1 MKYPF
6 IYCIDAPVKNK
17 VIDTFTF
24 KFSGWI
30 ASTGVINTQE
40 VYLKKDNQLFPL
52 NIVKRPDVI
61 KIYKN
66 YFVIGFDEIFSVL
79 KFGHNAQGWE
89 ILFKIDEDCFNIPVE
104 FNILPGLY
112 HQAEDMKKK
121 KIKKIFPLLQCPYC
135 KQGNFSQNENYIQCN
150 KCNSRFSFNLTQ
162 FNFLTDRLKQTGGV
176 KSTENISSNNY
187 DPIILKII
195 NENKDK
201 LILDNGAGL
210 RERWYENV
218 INYEIVDYPSTDV
231 VGIGEILP
239 FKSESFDVVFS
250 LAVLEHVKNPFQCA
264 EEIIRVL
271 KPGGILV
278 AVVPFLQPYHG
289 YPDHYYNMT
298 SNGLKNLFNGKIL
311 IKECFVPQSG
321 LPIWTLTWFLRL
333 YISGLPEDTA
343 EKFKK
348 MRVEDL
354 LQDAKDYL
362 DTSMVKELNS
372 ATNEI
377 LACTNYLIGQKI

>member
-1 MKYPF
+1 MKNPF
-6 IYCIDAPVKNK
+6 IYCIDAPVKDK
-17 VIDTFTF
+17 LIDTFAF

-30 ASTGVINTQE
+30 ASTRVINTKE
-40 VYLKKDNQLFPL
+40 VYLKRDGQLFPL
-52 NIVKRPDVI
+52 NLVKRLDVI
-61 KIYKN
+61 KVYKN
-66 YFVIGFDEIFSVL
+66 YYVFGFDEILSVFKL
-79 KFGHNAQGWE
+79 GDNKQEWE
-89 ILFKIDEDCFNIPVE
+89 LLFKIDEDWFNIPVE

-112 HQAEDMKKK
+112 RHAENMKKE
-121 KIKKIFPLLQCPYC
+121 KIKKIFPVLQCPYC
-135 KQGNFSQNENYIQCN
+135 EQSNFSQNEDYIQCN
-150 KCNSRFSFNLTQ
+150 KCNSRFSHNLSQ
-162 FNFLTDRLKQTGGV
+162 FNFLTDELKQIGAV
-176 KSTENISSNNY
+176 KSTENISTNNY

-195 NENKDK
+195 KENKDK

-210 RERWYENV
+210 REHWYENV

-231 VGIGEILP
+231 VGIGEVLP

-250 LAVLEHVKNPFQCA
+250 LSVLEHVKNPFQCS

-298 SNGLKNLFNGKIL
+298 SNGLKNLFNEKIL

-321 LPIWTLTWFLRL
+321 LPIWTLTWFLRS
-333 YISGLPEDTA
+333 YISGLPEDIA

-348 MRVEDL
+348 MRIEDL
-354 LQDAKDYL
+354 LQDAKNYL
-362 DTSMVKELNS
+362 DSSIVKDLNS
-372 ATNEI
+372 QTNEI